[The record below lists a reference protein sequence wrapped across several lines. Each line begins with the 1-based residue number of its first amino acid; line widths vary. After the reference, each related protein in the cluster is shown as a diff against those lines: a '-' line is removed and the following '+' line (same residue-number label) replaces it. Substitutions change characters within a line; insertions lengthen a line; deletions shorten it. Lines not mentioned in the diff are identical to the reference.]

1 MPRILLACLAGFLFL
16 LLYLVAVL
24 RIADLVLGLHW
35 ALQVPFFMLAGFVWV
50 FPIRALMIW
59 AARPQR

>member
-59 AARPQR
+59 AARPPR